1 MDKAYVTTPIYYPSG
16 NPHLG
21 SAYSSIAADVY
32 ARAMRLA
39 GVDTK
44 FTTGTDEHG
53 QKLLR
58 SAEKEQLSA
67 QAYVDKMSAR
77 YHRLAEIVNLSKHDF
92 IRTTEDRHMKAAT
105 AMWQRIEEG
114 GFFYKDNY
122 AGWYSVPDETYYT
135 EDELIDGKSPD
146 SGHPVEWL
154 EEESYYFKL
163 SAFAEK
169 LLKHYKDNPE
179 FIQPASRRNEVIS
192 FVEGGL
198 RDLSVSRSSFD
209 WGVPVPGDSK
219 HVMYVW
225 IDALINYLSSLGW
238 PEGEDWQGYFTNAK
252 HIIGKDILRFHA
264 VYWPAMLMAA
274 GLPLPKQV
282 FAHGF
287 LVVDGQKMSKSKG
300 NVVDPEEMCNKYG
313 RDRFRYFLMR
323 EITFGQDGSFSEE
336 ALIRRT
342 NSELANDLGN
352 LFQRVLSMV
361 FKNCEGKVPEL
372 GERSSADNEF
382 LDKFDSRLIDGY
394 TSDIDAFNY
403 QSALN
408 RVWEVIRAANQYM
421 DKQQPWTLKKENPEK
436 MAHVLRVIMEAL
448 CSVSLLVEPFVP
460 EAAELMQKQLGFTGK
475 TFKDLADD
483 VKLKKGA
490 EISKPEGVF
499 MRLDEPEA
507 A

>member
-1 MDKAYVTTPIYYPSG
+1 MKKAYVTTPIFYPNA

-21 SAYSSIAADVY
+21 TAYNSIGADVY

-44 FTTGTDEHG
+44 LTTGTDEHG
-53 QKLLR
+53 QKLMR
-58 SAEKEQLSA
+58 SAEKEGISP
-67 QAYVDKMSAR
+67 QAFVDRMSAIFA
-77 YHRLAEIVNLSKHDF
+77 RLTEIVNLSEHDF
-92 IRTTEDRHMKAAT
+92 IRTTEPRHKKAAT
-105 AMWQRIEEG
+105 EIWNRIDKG
-114 GFFYKDNY
+114 GYFYKDTY

-135 EDELIDGKSPD
+135 EDELVDGKSPD
-146 SGHPVEWL
+146 SGHPVEWV

-163 SAFAEK
+163 STFADR
-169 LLKHYKDNPE
+169 LLAHYRENPE

-198 RDLSVSRSSFD
+198 RDLSVSRSTFN
-209 WGVPVPGDSK
+209 WGVPVPGDDK

-225 IDALINYLSSLGW
+225 IDALTNYIASLGW
-238 PEGEDWQGYFTNAK
+238 PEGDDWQEYFENAT

-274 GLPLPKQV
+274 GLPLPKKI

-300 NVVDPEEMCNKYG
+300 NVVDPEDMIEKYG
-313 RDRFRYFLMR
+313 RDQFRYFLMR

-336 ALIRRT
+336 ALVRRT

-361 FKNCEGKVPEL
+361 FKNCDGQVPAMGDLRPED
-372 GERSSADNEF
+372 REF
-382 LDKFDSRLIDGY
+382 LDKFSPELTESYIR
-394 TSDIDAFNY
+394 DIEQLDY
-403 QSALN
+403 QSVLN

-421 DKQQPWTLKKENPEK
+421 DKQQPWTLKKGNPAQ
-436 MAHVLRVIMEAL
+436 MGHVLRVIMEGL
-448 CSVSLLVEPFVP
+448 CAISVYVEPFVP
-460 EAAELMQKQLGFTGK
+460 EAAHKMQAQLGFTGK
-475 TFKDLADD
+475 TFKDLEAD
-483 VKLKKGA
+483 VKLREGA
-490 EISKPEGVF
+490 VISKPEGVF
-499 MRLDEPEA
+499 MRLEEPA
-507 A
+507 AA

>member
-1 MDKAYVTTPIYYPSG
+1 MEKAYITTPIYYPSG

-21 SAYSSIAADVY
+21 SAYTTIAADVY

-39 GVDTK
+39 GIETK

-58 SAEKEQLSA
+58 SAEKEGLPPQE
-67 QAYVDKMSAR
+67 YVDKMSAR
-77 YHRLAEIVNLSKHDF
+77 FHQLSEIVNLSDHDF
-92 IRTTEDRHMKAAT
+92 IRTTEPRHEQAAT
-105 AMWQRIEEG
+105 TMWQQIEEG
-114 GFFYKDNY
+114 GYFYKDTY

-135 EDELIDGKSPD
+135 EDELVDGKSPD

-163 SAFAEK
+163 SAFADK
-169 LLKHYKDNPE
+169 LLAHYKENPE
-179 FIQPASRRNEVIS
+179 FIQPESRRNEVIS

-209 WGVPVPGDSK
+209 WGVPVPGDGK
-219 HVMYVW
+219 HIMYVW
-225 IDALINYLSSLGW
+225 IDALTNYLSSLGW
-238 PEGEDWQGYFTNAK
+238 PESDDWQGYFENAT

-274 GLPLPKQV
+274 GQPLPKKI

-300 NVVDPEEMCNKYG
+300 NVVDPEEMIGKYG

-336 ALIRRT
+336 ALVRRT

-361 FKNCEGKVPEL
+361 FKNCAGRVPEL
-372 GERSSADNEF
+372 GELRPEDRKF
-382 LDKFDSRLIDGY
+382 LAQFDSNMIAAY
-394 TSDIDAFNY
+394 TKDIDELNY

-408 RVWEVIRAANQYM
+408 RIWEVIRAANRYM
-421 DKQQPWTLKKENPEK
+421 DQQQPWVLKKENPEQ
-436 MAHVLRVIMEAL
+436 MAHVLRVMMEGL
-448 CSVSLLVEPFVP
+448 CPISLLIEPFVP
-460 EAAELMQKQLGFTGK
+460 EAAAKMQEQLGFTGK
-475 TFKDLADD
+475 TFKDLDAD
-483 VKLKKGA
+483 VKLNYGA
-490 EISKPEGVF
+490 EIHKPEGVF
-499 MRLDEPEA
+499 MRLNEPEA